1 MQTQGSLARNSL
13 ASLLQDMQSQRAT
26 GTLEVT
32 SPDARC
38 SLHLLFGHIF
48 HAAGDS
54 GRGAEAVIAALS
66 WGEGEFR
73 FDPRATLPHDE
84 TITVSTG
91 DLIAEA
97 DRRRPRPPRP
107 ADTWRPPV
115 TPPVAS
121 PVTPPAVLPAALPV
135 TPPMVLPTAAA
146 TPRRLYPLP
155 SGIPLCAGLSSDL
168 VDLDRLMRTLES
180 DRLTGYLRLQTRDFT
195 GVLLLAQGRILE
207 AWCGPEAPLLG
218 GDALQQLRRRMDAGD
233 GRLMIVELSAE
244 AVVALTQLLIAPPLA
259 TGLLGRFVDF
269 HQLLQYLG
277 EERFDGSVTVESG
290 AETGIVLLF
299 QGALVGAYTASEPDL
314 NPSPLPIGRLAT
326 HHPAHIEVRGRT
338 P

>member
-1 MQTQGSLARNSL
+1 MQTQGSLARHSL

-26 GTLEVT
+26 GTLVVT

-48 HAAGDS
+48 HAAGDT

-97 DRRRPRPPRP
+97 DRRRPRPHRP
-107 ADTWRPPV
+107 ADSWRPPAAPVAPPAAPPV
-115 TPPVAS
+115 TPPAAP
-121 PVTPPAVLPAALPV
+121 PVPPAALPAV
-135 TPPMVLPTAAA
+135 AAA
-146 TPRRLYPLP
+146 PRRRYPLP
-155 SGIPLCAGLSSDL
+155 SGTPLCAGLSSDL
-168 VDLDRLMRTLES
+168 VDLDRLMRTLEG

-207 AWCGPEAPLLG
+207 AWSGPETPLLG
-218 GDALQQLRRRMDAGD
+218 GDALEQLRRRMDAGD

-277 EERFDGSVTVESG
+277 EERFDGSVMVESG
-290 AETGIVLLF
+290 AETGVVLLF
-299 QGALVGAYTASEPDL
+299 QGGLVGAYTASEPDL

>member
-1 MQTQGSLARNSL
+1 MQTQGSLARHSL

-48 HAAGDS
+48 HAAGDT

-97 DRRRPRPPRP
+97 DRRRPRPQRP
-107 ADTWRPPV
+107 ADSWRPPAAPPGAPPV
-115 TPPVAS
+115 TPPAAP
-121 PVTPPAVLPAALPV
+121 PVTPPAAPAA
-135 TPPMVLPTAAA
+135 AAA
-146 TPRRLYPLP
+146 APGRLYPLP
-155 SGIPLCAGLSSDL
+155 SGTALCAGLSSDL
-168 VDLDRLMRTLES
+168 VDLDRLMRTLEG

-195 GVLLLAQGRILE
+195 GVLLLAQGRVLE
-207 AWCGPEAPLLG
+207 AWCGPETPLLG
-218 GDALQQLRRRMDAGD
+218 RDAVQQLRRRMDAGD

-244 AVVALTQLLIAPPLA
+244 AVVALTQLVIAPPLA

-277 EERFDGSVTVESG
+277 EERFDGSVMVESG
-290 AETGIVLLF
+290 AETGVVLLF
-299 QGALVGAYTASEPDL
+299 QGGLVGAYTASEPDL

>member
-1 MQTQGSLARNSL
+1 MQTQGSLARHSL

-107 ADTWRPPV
+107 ADSWRPPVVQPV
-115 TPPVAS
+115 TPPVA
-121 PVTPPAVLPAALPV
+121 LPV
-135 TPPMVLPTAAA
+135 TPPVAGPVASPVAAA
-146 TPRRLYPLP
+146 APGRLYPLP
-155 SGIPLCAGLSSDL
+155 SGTPLCAGLSSDL
-168 VDLDRLMRTLES
+168 VDLDRLMRTLEG

-207 AWCGPEAPLLG
+207 AWCGPETPLLG

-233 GRLMIVELSAE
+233 GRLMIVELSPE
-244 AVVALTQLLIAPPLA
+244 AVVALTQLVIAPPLA

-277 EERFDGSVTVESG
+277 EERFDGSVMVESG
-290 AETGIVLLF
+290 AETGVVLLF
-299 QGALVGAYTASEPDL
+299 QGGLVGAYTASEPDL